1 MVNYGSKFCV
11 GADSDNTGLPALLS
25 KKLIEDERDVL
36 FDFIT
41 KVNAMYLQKCAEVRI
56 ELYFVPI

>member
-1 MVNYGSKFCV
+1 MVNYGSKICV

-25 KKLIEDERDVL
+25 KKLIEDERDVQ

-41 KVNAMYLQKCAEVRI
+41 KVNAMNLQKCADVWI
-56 ELYFVPI
+56 ELSFAPI